1 MQSIS
6 NPNSLFV
13 VLSPEEAADTNGAS
27 GSKKRCRKVKKCYWK
42 HGKRYCEWVYK
53 CYGHG
58 HDHNHH

>member
-1 MQSIS
+1 
-6 NPNSLFV
+6 
-13 VLSPEEAADTNGAS
+13 
-27 GSKKRCRKVKKCYWK
+27 VKKCYWK